1 MNLFNEGMIMII
13 STHLACFTDAVGEE
27 LTKYKYGWSMT
38 FLIIFNM
45 AVNLLV
51 FFIGISRII
60 YLILK
65 KYAKRLDH
73 KMKQKSE
80 WYRKIRSRGDP
91 TPLKIKIQYPE
102 RI

>member
-1 MNLFNEGMIMII
+1 VVVIYSGIWRPLDTQSNNRMNLFNEGMIMII

-60 YLILK
+60 YLILE
-65 KYAKRLDH
+65 KYANRLDH
-73 KMKQKSE
+73 KMK
-80 WYRKIRSRGDP
+80 
-91 TPLKIKIQYPE
+91 
-102 RI
+102 